1 MSGSLF
7 RIMPYMQEH
16 MVWSGQLLVYED
28 ASEMLR
34 RTLRVAVDA
43 SQIFRVSDTY
53 GCLVEEDLQVE
64 EASLEVLL
72 EDRLYVEADGSMIL
86 TDEGYGEVK
95 VGRTFRQS
103 DCKVKQSKE
112 ERGAINRSDYV
123 AQLTDSDSFIDLF
136 KPRLCPYKELSERM
150 VFLTDGAVWLDNWV
164 RSDFPRATQI
174 LDFFHVLERLGKL
187 AAVFFDC
194 PKQRQAWLEEH
205 RKNLLEKGP
214 QVVIEQIQKLETRS
228 QANAEQVRQ
237 TTLTYLSNNLHRMDY
252 AEYQKRGLYIGS
264 GATES
269 AHRTLIQD
277 RMKRSGQRWSI
288 EGANHMLNLRVC
300 YKSDRWQKVVDE
312 IRLMNGALP
321 KAA

>member
-1 MSGSLF
+1 MKGSLF
-7 RIMPYMQEH
+7 RITPYMQEQ

-34 RTLRVAVDA
+34 RLLRVAVDS

-53 GCLVEEDLQVE
+53 GCLVGEELAEE
-64 EASLEVLL
+64 EATLGVSG
-72 EDRLYVEADGSMIL
+72 EDRLYVEADGSMVL
-86 TDEGYGEVK
+86 SDEGYKEVK

-103 DCKVKQSKE
+103 DCREKASKE
-112 ERGAINRSDYV
+112 DRGHIARSDYV
-123 AQLTDSDSFIDLF
+123 AQLTDSDSFIKLF
-136 KPRLCPYKELSERM
+136 EPRLAPYQALSERM
-150 VFLTDGAVWLDNWV
+150 VFLTDGALWLDNWI
-164 RSDFPRATQI
+164 RSGFPKATQI

-187 AAVFFDC
+187 AAVFF
-194 PKQRQAWLEEH
+194 EH
-205 RKNLLEKGP
+205 PAARADWVEVQRKNLLEKSAQEVIQ
-214 QVVIEQIQKLETRS
+214 QVQGLIVRRS
-228 QANAEQVRQ
+228 EDEEMRQ
-237 TTLTYLSNNLHRMDY
+237 TTLTYLNNNLHRMNY
-252 AEYQKRGLYIGS
+252 ADYQKQGLYIGS
-264 GATES
+264 GAIES